1 MRAPFQIIA
10 ITATLIYGSVGS
22 IANATPI
29 TWFAPTQQGNS
40 NANFPTGTLYSNNF
54 GVAFKTGP
62 GSSYSLDWVKLGLSS
77 SGVSGGPGATVKLA
91 LHNTTNAIAYSAV
104 AGSSELA
111 VDTLSFTLPTTTAT
125 SFDLNLDASQ
135 IPNVSNYVMSGNTA
149 YSLSL
154 YNPSVNLGMMRQT
167 GYANGTTNAA
177 YTVGDGFTALDTFRN
192 NTANYSNSTTSFP
205 TLDIYFGKTQSVP
218 EPPSLALVASAIA
231 AWWRGGAGGRNRPKL
246 RSNRL

>member
-1 MRAPFQIIA
+1 MRASFQIIA

-29 TWFAPTQQGNS
+29 TWFAPTQPGNS
-40 NANFPTGTLYSNNF
+40 NVNFPAGTLYSNNM

-62 GSSYSLDWVKLGLSS
+62 GSSYSLDWVKLGLNTST
-77 SGVSGGPGATVKLA
+77 VSGGPSATVKLA
-91 LHNTTNAIAYSAV
+91 LHNTTNDIAYSAV
-104 AGSSELA
+104 AGSTVYA

-135 IPNVSNYVMSGNTA
+135 MPNVSNYVMSGNTA
-149 YSLSL
+149 YSLIL
-154 YNPSVNLGMMRQT
+154 YNPSVTLGLTRRT

-192 NTANYSNSTTSFP
+192 NAANYTNTANSYP
-205 TLDIYFGKTQSVP
+205 TLSISFGKTQSVP

-231 AWWRGGAGGRNRPKL
+231 AWWLVARRRGRTK
-246 RSNRL
+246 SV

>member
-1 MRAPFQIIA
+1 MRVPFQIMA

-22 IANATPI
+22 SANADSIPWL
-29 TWFAPTQQGNS
+29 WFGPTQQGNS
-40 NANFPTGTLYSNNF
+40 NGNFPTFTNYTSNF

-62 GSSYSLDWVKLGLSS
+62 GSSYSLDWVTLRLNSS
-77 SGVSGGPGATVKLA
+77 VFSGGPSATVKLA

-125 SFDLNLDASQ
+125 SFVLNLDASQ

-149 YSLSL
+149 YSLIL
-154 YNPSVNLGMMRQT
+154 YNPSVNLGVMRQT

-192 NTANYSNSTTSFP
+192 NAANYTNTANSYP
-205 TLDIYFGKTQSVP
+205 TLSISFGETQSVP

-231 AWWRGGAGGRNRPKL
+231 AWWLVARRRGRTK
-246 RSNRL
+246 SV

>member
-29 TWFAPTQQGNS
+29 TWFAPTQPGNS
-40 NANFPTGTLYSNNF
+40 NVNFPNFPAGTSYTSNV

-62 GSSYSLDWVKLGLSS
+62 DSSYSLDWVKLGLNTSTV
-77 SGVSGGPGATVKLA
+77 SGVPSATVKLA

-104 AGSSELA
+104 AGSTEYA
-111 VDTLSFTLPTTTAT
+111 VDTLSFTVPTTTST
-125 SFDLNLDASQ
+125 NFVLNLDASQ
-135 IPNVSNYVMSGNTA
+135 MPNVSNYVMSGNTA
-149 YSLSL
+149 YSLIL
-154 YNPSVNLGMMRQT
+154 YNPSVNLGMTRET

-192 NTANYSNSTTSFP
+192 NTANYSNNANSFP
-205 TLDIYFGKTQSVP
+205 TLTISFGKTQSVTVP
-218 EPPSLALVASAIA
+218 EPPSLTLAFSAIA
-231 AWWRGGAGGRNRPKL
+231 AWWLVARRRGRAK
-246 RSNRL
+246 SA

>member
-1 MRAPFQIIA
+1 MRALFQIIA

-62 GSSYSLDWVKLGLSS
+62 GSSYSLDWVTLRLNSS
-77 SGVSGGPGATVKLA
+77 IVSGGPSATVKLA

-104 AGSSELA
+104 AGSTAYA
-111 VDTLSFTLPTTTAT
+111 VDTLSFTLPTTTST
-125 SFDLNLDASQ
+125 FFDLNLDASQ
-135 IPNVSNYVMSGNTA
+135 MPNVSNYVMSGNTA
-149 YSLSL
+149 YSLIL
-154 YNPSVNLGMMRQT
+154 YDPFVAFAVARQT
-167 GYANGTTNAA
+167 GYTNGTTNAA

-192 NTANYSNSTTSFP
+192 NAANYTNTANSYP
-205 TLDIYFGKTQSVP
+205 TLSISFGETQSVP

-231 AWWRGGAGGRNRPKL
+231 AWWLVARRRGRAK
-246 RSNRL
+246 SA

>member
-40 NANFPTGTLYSNNF
+40 NANFPAFTSFSNNF

-62 GSSYSLDWVKLGLSS
+62 DSTYSLDWVKLGLNTSNV
-77 SGVSGGPGATVKLA
+77 SGVPSATVKLA
-91 LHNTTNAIAYSAV
+91 LHNTNNAIAYSAV
-104 AGSSELA
+104 AGSIEYA
-111 VDTLSFTLPTTTAT
+111 VDTLSFTLPTTTST

-135 IPNVSNYVMSGNTA
+135 MPNVSNYVMSGNTA
-149 YSLSL
+149 YSLIL
-154 YNPSVNLGMMRQT
+154 YNPSVNLGLMRQT

-192 NTANYSNSTTSFP
+192 NTANYSNNATSFP
-205 TLDIYFGKTQSVP
+205 TLTISFGKTQSVTVP
-218 EPPSLALVASAIA
+218 DPSSLTLVASAIA
-231 AWWRGGAGGRNRPKL
+231 AWWFVARRRGRAK
-246 RSNRL
+246 SA